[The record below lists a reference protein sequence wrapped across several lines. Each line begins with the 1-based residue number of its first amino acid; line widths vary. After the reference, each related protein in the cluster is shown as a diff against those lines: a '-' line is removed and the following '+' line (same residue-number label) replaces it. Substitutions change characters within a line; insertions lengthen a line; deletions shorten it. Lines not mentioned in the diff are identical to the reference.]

1 MLLYNRKDNKMY
13 KYFVALS
20 LSIIST
26 TAISAVGKDGYEFP
40 SSREIINDK
49 TAQIRVVY
57 LDSQRDLLIKFKE
70 LDIDSNSRTRPD
82 GEDKDRKLYAFSLVS
97 KLGGVCTIYI
107 VKPTKTYKPE
117 ILGHEVFH
125 CLEGDWHN
133 DQ

>member
-1 MLLYNRKDNKMY
+1 MLLCSREDNKMY

-26 TAISAVGKDGYEFP
+26 TAISAVGRDGYEFP

-49 TAQIRVVY
+49 VVQIRVIY
-57 LDSQRDLLIKFKE
+57 LDSQRDLLIKFKK
-70 LDIDSNSRTRPD
+70 LDTSSKSKTRPD

-97 KLGGVCTIYI
+97 KLGGVCTVYI
-107 VKPTKTYKPE
+107 VNPTKTYRPE

-125 CLEGDWHN
+125 CLEGDWHS
-133 DQ
+133 D